1 MYIDRYEALQTD
13 GIFIALSI
21 AKFADTGAK
30 IHFDAFPDRASKRE
44 AL

>member
-21 AKFADTGAK
+21 AKFADTEAT
-30 IHFDAFPDRASKRE
+30 ILFDAFPDRASNRE